1 MINMQIV
8 RNLYYQW
15 LQEQD
20 DFLLW
25 HKATEYFKSDLWFN
39 MRYILQ
45 QDDVEVGQFIKSYM
59 EFANEEINKLK
70 KE

>member
-8 RNLYYQW
+8 KNLYYQW

-39 MRYILQ
+39 MRYILEQ
-45 QDDVEVGQFIKSYM
+45 SDEEVGKLVREYIQF
-59 EFANEEINKLK
+59 ADEEINKLK